1 MTGFIILFCFFFKAG
16 CIHRRDKVAL
26 ATEFVCFLSVTMP
39 VATQYI
45 GSVKTQPVV
54 QCVCVNTLAQCGYA
68 EVDSSG
74 NHHDN
79 KQPDRPATYCSSLI

>member
-1 MTGFIILFCFFFKAG
+1 MTAFIILFFFFFKAG

-26 ATEFVCFLSVTMP
+26 ATEFVLFFLSVITP

-45 GSVKTQPVV
+45 GSIKTQPVV

-68 EVDSSG
+68 EVD
-74 NHHDN
+74 
-79 KQPDRPATYCSSLI
+79 